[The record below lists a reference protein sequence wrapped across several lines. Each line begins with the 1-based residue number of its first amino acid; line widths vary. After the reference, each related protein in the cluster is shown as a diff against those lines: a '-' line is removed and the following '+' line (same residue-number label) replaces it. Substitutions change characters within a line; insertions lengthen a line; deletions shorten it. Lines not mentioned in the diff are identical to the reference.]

1 MVISNI
7 FERPIEQLEPI
18 VKDFFYLSC
27 LIEKT
32 TTDKLLVTIIFKLK
46 WSPIQDTKRALLCSL
61 KNNSRL

>member
-32 TTDKLLVTIIFKLK
+32 TTDKLLVPSIFKLK
-46 WSPIQDTKRALLCSL
+46 
-61 KNNSRL
+61 